1 MIKKLC
7 IIGYGAH
14 TKKTLIPS
22 FKKLN
27 NKSLK
32 IISSKNITLDFEIY
46 ENLNFALN
54 NLDKKYFFYNCTP
67 PNQHFS
73 TSKKILLN
81 GFNLIIE
88 KPICLNINQLQVLTT
103 LARKKKLILIE
114 NMMYFQTKQFKYFN
128 NIYSSTAH
136 IKSLYINFNIPSF
149 DTSSF
154 RSIVKQ
160 KETLL
165 LDDVLCYP
173 LSLLAFYDIDLKNYE
188 LISKYRNKYLSTL
201 KIKFKY
207 KKINIQI
214 NVGFFK
220 NYKNNV
226 IILCKDKSSYTFNH
240 FFYGKKLIKE
250 NLIYKNN
257 NLKTKKIN
265 DLNAFSYL
273 LKLNSYELN
282 KLSNLS
288 IVLAKKYLPNL
299 NKIKK
304 FLSNK
309 SY

>member
-27 NKSLK
+27 NKYLK
-32 IISSKNITLDFEIY
+32 IISSKNIKLDFEIY
-46 ENLNFALN
+46 ENLNVALN
-54 NLDKKYFFYNCTP
+54 NLDKKNFFYNCTP

-88 KPICLNINQLQVLTT
+88 KPICLNINQLQILTT
-103 LARKKKLILIE
+103 LAKKKKLILIE

-128 NIYSSTAH
+128 NIFSSIVH
-136 IKSLYINFNIPSF
+136 IKSLQINFNIPSF
-149 DTSSF
+149 DISSF
-154 RSIVKQ
+154 RSIDMQ
-160 KETLL
+160 KDTLL

-173 LSLLAFYDIDLKNYE
+173 LSLLVFYDINLKDYD
-188 LISKYRNKYLSTL
+188 ITYKYRNKYLSTL
-201 KIKFKY
+201 KVTSKY
-207 KKINIQI
+207 KNFNIYINI
-214 NVGFFK
+214 GFFK
-220 NYKNNV
+220 KYKNNV
-226 IILCKDKSSYTFNH
+226 SIVCKDKSSYTFNH

-257 NLKTKKIN
+257 NLKIKKIN
-265 DLNAFSYL
+265 DLNSFSYL
-273 LKLNSYELN
+273 LKLNSYELK

-288 IVLAKKYLPNL
+288 IVLAKKYLPIV

-304 FLSNK
+304 YLSNK